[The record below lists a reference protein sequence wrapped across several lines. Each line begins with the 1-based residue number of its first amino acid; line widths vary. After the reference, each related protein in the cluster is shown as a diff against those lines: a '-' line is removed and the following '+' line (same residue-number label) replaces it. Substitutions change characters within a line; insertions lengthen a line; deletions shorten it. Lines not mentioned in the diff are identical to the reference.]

1 MINLI
6 EIRRQLHQIPEIG
19 LEEHKTQKYLLTII
33 HQIIQNKSF
42 IQVETWQTGLLVYL
56 KGSQGQKTIG

>member
-19 LEEHKTQKYLLTII
+19 LEEYETQKYLLA
-33 HQIIQNKSF
+33 IIQ
-42 IQVETWQTGLLVYL
+42 
-56 KGSQGQKTIG
+56 

>member
-33 HQIIQNKSF
+33 HQIIQNKSLF
-42 IQVETWQTGLLVYL
+42 KLKLGKLVFWY
-56 KGSQGQKTIG
+56 I